1 MTALRPYPKYKPSGV
16 PWLGDVPGTWEL
28 RRTKTILWER
38 CEKGHPEEPLLA
50 ATQTKGVVRKEQY
63 ETRTVVAQKD
73 LHLLKLVRI
82 GDFVISLRSFQGGIE
97 YARERGII
105 SPAYT
110 VLYPREPD
118 THGYLSW
125 LFKSKPYVDN
135 LTLYVTGI
143 REGQNIDYEKLSRS
157 ELPLPP
163 SGERANIVRYLDHVD
178 RRIRKYIRA
187 KQKLIALLNEQ
198 KQAIIHRAVTG
209 QIDVRTGQPYPK
221 YKSSGVPWLGDVPE
235 HWEARKLKAL
245 SSRVTKGTT
254 PTSIGRDFTD
264 AGIRF
269 IKVESISKLGR
280 VLHDRCA
287 HIDATTDRLLARSRV
302 CAGDVLVAIAGAIG
316 RVGIVSLDDLP
327 ANTNQAV
334 GIITPLGLSSEWLAL
349 ALASP
354 ACQQALTDSAV
365 QSAQANLSLT
375 ELAATMVPV
384 PPKAERETIVRAVAE
399 ATGKTDSVSALAERE
414 VALVR
419 EYRTRLVA
427 DVVTG
432 KLDVREAAANL
443 PEEPEEAEEPE
454 LPSEGEQAEGTDEA
468 EQSAQDEEA
477 A

>member
-63 ETRTVVAQKD
+63 ETGTVVAQKD

-143 REGQNIDYEKLSRS
+143 REGQNIDYEKLWRS

-198 KQAIIHRAVTG
+198 KQAIIHRAITG
-209 QIDVRTGQPYPK
+209 QIDVRTGKPYPK
-221 YKSSGVPWLGDVPE
+221 YKPSGVPWLGEIPDSWAV
-235 HWEARKLKAL
+235 
-245 SSRVTKGTT
+245 
-254 PTSIGRDFTD
+254 
-264 AGIRF
+264 
-269 IKVESISKLGR
+269 
-280 VLHDRCA
+280 
-287 HIDATTDRLLARSRV
+287 
-302 CAGDVLVAIAGAIG
+302 IAGRRLFTCRKDTA
-316 RVGIVSLDDLP
+316 LP
-327 ANTNQAV
+327 GDEQ
-334 GIITPLGLSSEWLAL
+334 
-349 ALASP
+349 
-354 ACQQALTDSAV
+354 
-365 QSAQANLSLT
+365 
-375 ELAATMVPV
+375 LAATQAYGVIPQKEFERRVGRRVVQITHHLEKRRHVEPDDFVISMRSFQGGLERAWTRGCIRSSYVVLRPSTKVHVGFFAHLFKSYGYIHALQATANFIRDGQDLNFGNFCLVDLPDVPMQ
-384 PPKAERETIVRAVAE
+384 EQETIATFLDDATRGIDVAVARARKE
-399 ATGKTDSVSALAERE
+399 IELI
-414 VALVR
+414 R

-443 PEEPEEAEEPE
+443 PEELEEVEEAEVEAQEE
-454 LPSEGEQAEGTDEA
+454 LEGAA
-468 EQSAQDEEA
+468 EEA
-477 A
+477 AESEDAEGQG